1 MRRARILVV
10 DDQLPNRELLRRV
23 LQLEGYEISEAT
35 NGREALESVGAALPD
50 LILLDALMPELD
62 GFGVIRALKRD
73 PATRLVPIVMVT
85 TLETLADKLRAVDLG
100 VDDFLNKP
108 VNLTELTTRVRSLLA
123 LKRFTDELEHAAR
136 VLEGL
141 ASVVERRDGYTGL
154 HCQRVGAYARL
165 VGSAMGLDEESLDVV
180 RLGGVLHDLGKVAM
194 PDDVLRKPGR
204 LTDEER
210 RLIETHAPI
219 GADLCLPMRT
229 MERSVP
235 ILRHHHERLDG
246 TGYPGKL
253 RGDQISL
260 EVRVVTVVDIYDAL
274 STRRP
279 YREPTPPEISMKILR
294 EEAGRGW
301 WDVRVVECLADMIS
315 GGRITEAAEQVA
327 ASAALRAV
335 APPDP
340 EPAG

>member
-1 MRRARILVV
+1 MRRAHILVV

-23 LQLEGYEISEAT
+23 LKLEGYEVSEAE
-35 NGREALESVGAALPD
+35 NGREALDAVRGEVPD
-50 LILLDALMPELD
+50 LILLDAIMPELD
-62 GFGVIRALKRD
+62 GFGVIKALKRD

-85 TLETLADKLRAVDLG
+85 TLDTLADKLKAVDLG

-141 ASVVERRDGYTGL
+141 ASVVEKRDGYTGL

-165 VGSAMGLDEESLDVV
+165 VGAALGLDDESLDVV

-194 PDDVLRKPGR
+194 PDEVLRKPGR
-204 LTDEER
+204 LSDEER
-210 RLIETHAPI
+210 RLIESHAPI

-253 RGDQISL
+253 RGEQISL

-279 YREPTPPEISMKILR
+279 YREPTPPETSMRILR
-294 EEAGRGW
+294 EEAARGW
-301 WDVRVVECLADMIS
+301 WDPQVVDCLADLIA
-315 GGRITEAAEQVA
+315 GRQIADAADEVEARA
-327 ASAALRAV
+327 AQRAAVDLAR
-335 APPDP
+335 PR
-340 EPAG
+340 